1 MTENIVFGSGV
12 PQWSFQRVQT
22 EIARRSTF
30 ALKENTAPE
39 VDLSKGLRTFKDGD
53 GWPVRHQH
61 ARGTCNA
68 FAVVASEELR
78 RFHVNGETKYVPLSE
93 EHLYDKAWRKPL
105 TGIDNP
111 PTRQAL
117 KILQEQ
123 GGTFLVQLKNTL
135 INDGLADAKDAP
147 YEPNASIIPPK
158 APKVFDVT
166 VDSAAGKR
174 TVAADKLFHDI
185 TDAEVGPKREW
196 QNKTPRPNLVNFF
209 VDQLSKKK
217 PIVAGFAILN
227 EAEYVWTGAYARASG
242 HIRYPTD
249 KIVKGKRPV
258 AGHSVC
264 LVGYRVNEDDRDGE
278 DPFTF
283 LFRNSYGTD
292 VFAKDAYKFPDRLN
306 GGLPGYGIIS
316 SRDVKRYCW
325 EFLTHAPAED
335 IEQLTGGFVPSR
347 A

>member
-1 MTENIVFGSGV
+1 
-12 PQWSFQRVQT
+12 VQT
-22 EIARRSTF
+22 EIAGRST
-30 ALKENTAPE
+30 LTLGENRARE
-39 VDLSKGLRTFKDGD
+39 VDLSEGLRTLKDGD

-78 RFHVNGETKYVPLSE
+78 RFHLNGQTNYVPLSE

-105 TGIDNP
+105 TGINNP
-111 PTRQAL
+111 PTGQAL

-123 GGTFLVQLKNTL
+123 GGTFLVQLKNAL

-147 YEPNASIIPPK
+147 YKPNASIIPPK
-158 APKVFDVT
+158 APTEFDDT
-166 VDSAAGKR
+166 VECKARKR
-174 TVAADKLFHDI
+174 TVAKDKLFHDI
-185 TDAEVGPKREW
+185 TDAGVGANRDW
-196 QNKTPRPNLVNFF
+196 QNGSSRSNLVNFF

-217 PIVAGFAILN
+217 PIAAGFAILN
-227 EAEYVWTGAYARASG
+227 EAEYVWTGALARTSG

-249 KIVKGKRPV
+249 KIVEGKRPV

-264 LVGYRVNEDDRDGE
+264 LVGYRANEDDKNGE
-278 DPFTF
+278 DPYTF

-292 VFAKDAYKFPDRLN
+292 IFAKDAHKFLDRLN

-335 IEQLTGGFVPSR
+335 IAKLTGSVVTSL